1 MGIRGSWAGI
11 SAFSRV
17 LRANVEKARSLNDEL
32 VAEHGVTIEQLE
44 ILNRL
49 ALQGSRRQADLSEP
63 PLVTGANLRR
73 ELANLERAGLV
84 HRSGEAEGPDIA
96 LTDAGRE
103 TVRAARR
110 PELDALLA
118 MGPLDSAP
126 ARVRDS
132 HIHVLV
138 TVEAGS
144 ADTEEIGVLSL
155 GNGIHAVVV
164 PPLFAF
170 GLAVG
175 DEFRIDP
182 DTGRPELTRRA
193 GNVLRHRTRLALERA
208 PEGQPCL
215 AQREVERCAVWLY
228 PDVASSAQRETVTA
242 DVVALGGTFEG
253 AADDGRILVFTIP
266 VKVGFP
272 AIEAVFRTYVADDPG
287 AQWLYGNVY
296 ADDGVTLLNWWEE
309 AVP

>member
-110 PELDALLA
+110 PELDALLG

-126 ARVRDS
+126 AQLPDP

-155 GNGIHAVVV
+155 RNGIHAVVV
-164 PPLFAF
+164 PPLFTF

-182 DTGRPELTRRA
+182 DTGRPEVTRRA
-193 GNVLRHRTRLALERA
+193 GNVL
-208 PEGQPCL
+208 
-215 AQREVERCAVWLY
+215 VWLY